1 MEKRWVVELS
11 QEEREQLEQL
21 INKGK
26 VAGHKIKHAHMLL
39 KADEG
44 EHGPSWPDTRIA
56 EAYNVS
62 ESTVRNLRKRLVEKG
77 FEAAL
82 EREKQTN
89 YRTKLDGEAEA
100 KLIAIACSQPPEGY
114 SRWSVRLLAD
124 RLVELEIV
132 DAVSH
137 MTVQRVMKKQTQ
149 TMVEE
154 AMVYSGSFRRV
165 CRTHGRRVGCLP
177 ASS

>member
-11 QEEREQLEQL
+11 QEERKQLEQL

-26 VAGHKIKHAHMLL
+26 VAGYKIKHAHMLL
-39 KADEG
+39 KADES

-56 EAYNVS
+56 EAYNIS

-89 YRTKLDGEAEA
+89 RRTKLDGEAEA
-100 KLIAIACSQPPEGY
+100 KLIAI
-114 SRWSVRLLAD
+114 
-124 RLVELEIV
+124 
-132 DAVSH
+132 
-137 MTVQRVMKKQTQ
+137 
-149 TMVEE
+149 
-154 AMVYSGSFRRV
+154 
-165 CRTHGRRVGCLP
+165 
-177 ASS
+177 

>member
-26 VAGHKIKHAHMLL
+26 MAGYKIKHAHMLL

-82 EREKQTN
+82 EREKRTN
-89 YRTKLDGEAEA
+89 YSTKLDGEAEA

-137 MTVQRVMKKQTQ
+137 MTVQRVMKKTN
-149 TMVEE
+149 
-154 AMVYSGSFRRV
+154 SN
-165 CRTHGRRVGCLP
+165 HG
-177 ASS
+177 

>member
-11 QEEREQLEQL
+11 QEERKQLEQL

-26 VAGHKIKHAHMLL
+26 VAGYKIKHAHMLL
-39 KADEG
+39 KADES
-44 EHGPSWPDTRIA
+44 EHGPSWSDTRIA

-77 FEAAL
+77 LEAAL
-82 EREKQTN
+82 GREKRTN
-89 YRTKLDGEAEA
+89 YSTKLDGEAEA

-132 DAVSH
+132 DSISH
-137 MTVQRVMKKQTQ
+137 MTVQRAMKKTNLNL
-149 TMVEE
+149 
-154 AMVYSGSFRRV
+154 G
-165 CRTHGRRVGCLP
+165 
-177 ASS
+177 

>member
-11 QEEREQLEQL
+11 QEERKQLEQL

-26 VAGHKIKHAHMLL
+26 VAGYKIKHAHMLL

-77 FEAAL
+77 LDSAL

-89 YRTKLDGEAEA
+89 RRTKLDGETEA

-114 SRWSVRLLAD
+114 SRWSVRLLAN

-132 DAVSH
+132 DEISH
-137 MTVQRVMKKQTQ
+137 MTVQRAMKKTNLNR
-149 TMVEE
+149 
-154 AMVYSGSFRRV
+154 G
-165 CRTHGRRVGCLP
+165 
-177 ASS
+177 

>member
-1 MEKRWVVELS
+1 MS
-11 QEEREQLEQL
+11 QEEREHLEQL

-26 VAGHKIKHAHMLL
+26 VAGYKIKHAEMLL
-39 KADEG
+39 KSEEG

-56 EAYNVS
+56 EVYNVS
-62 ESTVRNLRKRLVEKG
+62 ERTVRNLRKR

-149 TMVEE
+149 TMAEE
-154 AMVYSGSFRRV
+154 TMVYSGSFWRV
-165 CRTHGRRVGCLP
+165 CCTHGRRARCLP

>member
-21 INKGK
+21 INKGNI
-26 VAGHKIKHAHMLL
+26 AGYKIKHAHMLL

-44 EHGPSWPDTRIA
+44 KHGPSWPDTRIA
-56 EAYNVS
+56 EAYNTC

-89 YRTKLDGEAEA
+89 RRIKIDGEIEA
-100 KLIAIACSQPPEGY
+100 KLIALACSHPPEGY
-114 SRWSVRLLAD
+114 SKWSVRLLAD

-132 DAVSH
+132 DEISH
-137 MTVQRVMKKQTQ
+137 MTVQRVMKKTNLNR
-149 TMVEE
+149 
-154 AMVYSGSFRRV
+154 G
-165 CRTHGRRVGCLP
+165 
-177 ASS
+177 

>member
-21 INKGK
+21 INKGN
-26 VAGHKIKHAHMLL
+26 VAGYKIKHAQMLL

-44 EHGPSWPDTRIA
+44 EQGTSWPDTRIA

-82 EREKQTN
+82 EREKQTT

-100 KLIAIACSQPPEGY
+100 KLITIACSQPPEGY

-137 MTVQRVMKKQTQ
+137 MTVQRVMKKTN
-149 TMVEE
+149 
-154 AMVYSGSFRRV
+154 SN
-165 CRTHGRRVGCLP
+165 HG
-177 ASS
+177 

>member
-11 QEEREQLEQL
+11 EKEREHLEQL
-21 INKGK
+21 ITKGN
-26 VAGHKIKHAHMLL
+26 VVGYKIRHAHMLL

-44 EHGPSWPDTRIA
+44 EHGPSWPDARIA
-56 EAYNVS
+56 EAFKTS
-62 ESTVRNLRKRLVEKG
+62 ECTVRNLRKRLVEKG

-82 EREKQTN
+82 EREKQLHFRN
-89 YRTKLDGEAEA
+89 KLDGEAEA
-100 KLIAIACSQPPEGY
+100 KLITLACSPPPEGF

-137 MTVQRVMKKQTQ
+137 MTVQRVMKKTNLNR
-149 TMVEE
+149 
-154 AMVYSGSFRRV
+154 G
-165 CRTHGRRVGCLP
+165 
-177 ASS
+177 

>member
-11 QEEREQLEQL
+11 QEERQYLEQL

-26 VAGHKIKHAHMLL
+26 VAGYKIKHAHMLL

-44 EHGPSWPDTRIA
+44 ENGPAWPDTRIA

-89 YRTKLDGEAEA
+89 RRTKLDGEAEA

-114 SRWSVRLLAD
+114 SKWSVRLLAD

-137 MTVQRVMKKQTQ
+137 MTVQRVMKKTN
-149 TMVEE
+149 
-154 AMVYSGSFRRV
+154 SN
-165 CRTHGRRVGCLP
+165 HG
-177 ASS
+177 

>member
-11 QEEREQLEQL
+11 QEERQQLEQL

-26 VAGHKIKHAHMLL
+26 VAGYKIKHAHMLL

-44 EHGPSWPDTRIA
+44 ENGPSWPDTRIA

-89 YRTKLDGEAEA
+89 RRTKLDGEIEA

-114 SRWSVRLLAD
+114 SRWSVRLLAN

-137 MTVQRVMKKQTQ
+137 MTVQRVMKKTN
-149 TMVEE
+149 
-154 AMVYSGSFRRV
+154 SN
-165 CRTHGRRVGCLP
+165 HG
-177 ASS
+177 

>member
-11 QEEREQLEQL
+11 QEERKQLEQL

-26 VAGHKIKHAHMLL
+26 VAGYKIKHAHMLL

-62 ESTVRNLRKRLVEKG
+62 ETTVRNLRKRLVEKG

-89 YRTKLDGEAEA
+89 RRIKFDGEIEA
-100 KLIAIACSQPPEGY
+100 NLTAIACSQPPEGY

-132 DAVSH
+132 DEISH
-137 MTVQRVMKKQTQ
+137 MTVQRIMKKTNLNR
-149 TMVEE
+149 
-154 AMVYSGSFRRV
+154 G
-165 CRTHGRRVGCLP
+165 
-177 ASS
+177 

>member
-1 MEKRWVVELS
+1 MEKRWVVELN

-21 INKGK
+21 ITKGN
-26 VAGHKIKHAHMLL
+26 VADYKIKHAHMLL

-44 EHGPSWPDTRIA
+44 EQGPSWTDARIA
-56 EAYNVS
+56 ELFKTS
-62 ESTVRNLRKRLVEKG
+62 ETTVRNLRKRLVEKG

-82 EREKQTN
+82 EREKQLN
-89 YRTKLDGEAEA
+89 FRNKLDGEAEA
-100 KLIAIACSQPPEGY
+100 KLITIACSQPPEGY

-137 MTVQRVMKKQTQ
+137 MTVQRVMKKT
-149 TMVEE
+149 
-154 AMVYSGSFRRV
+154 SLN
-165 CRTHGRRVGCLP
+165 HG
-177 ASS
+177 